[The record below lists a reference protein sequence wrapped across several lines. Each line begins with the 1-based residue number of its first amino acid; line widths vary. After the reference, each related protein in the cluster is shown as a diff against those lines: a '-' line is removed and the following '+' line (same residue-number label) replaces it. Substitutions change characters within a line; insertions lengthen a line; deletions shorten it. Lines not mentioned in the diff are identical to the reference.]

1 MLDCLILGDSVAA
14 GLALARPECVA
25 YVADKINS
33 QAWLSKNLEKSPY
46 LARTVIISLG
56 NHDRLDINSQHDIRT
71 MRQLVKADRVFWIM
85 PTPTF
90 KHSAMQAVSSVAREF
105 GDTVLTNIPKAAD
118 NIQPSPQGYK
128 KILKETK

>member
-14 GLALARPECVA
+14 GLSQARSECVA

-71 MRQLVKADRVFWIM
+71 IRQLVRQIVCFGSCPRPRSSTAPCRQ
-85 PTPTF
+85 
-90 KHSAMQAVSSVAREF
+90 SAR
-105 GDTVLTNIPKAAD
+105 
-118 NIQPSPQGYK
+118 
-128 KILKETK
+128 